1 METNLINFME
11 KTKIINKELV
21 EYRDE
26 EKGIKFIFNTP
37 YLLTRVD
44 YMEVGIEKDKK
55 YKISEYDKL
64 VFEKQ
69 IEKLDYK
76 EISKKVVKPKSEI
89 TGNKIDATTL
99 IEEEQKAYAVWKV
112 SNNVGTFTNF
122 TTKEE
127 AMKVSDEINN
137 KILKELGVEN
147 V

>member
-1 METNLINFME
+1 METNLINFMA
-11 KTKIINKELV
+11 KTKTINKELV

-55 YKISEYDKL
+55 LKISEYDKL

-76 EISKKVVKPKSEI
+76 EIEKTVIKPKSEI
-89 TGNKIDATTL
+89 TGNKIDANIL
-99 IEEEQKAYAVWKV
+99 VNEKVKAYAVWKV
-112 SNNVGTFTNF
+112 SNNVGTFANF

-127 AMKVSDEINN
+127 AMKVSDEINE
-137 KILKELGVEN
+137 KILNTLLEK
-147 V
+147 